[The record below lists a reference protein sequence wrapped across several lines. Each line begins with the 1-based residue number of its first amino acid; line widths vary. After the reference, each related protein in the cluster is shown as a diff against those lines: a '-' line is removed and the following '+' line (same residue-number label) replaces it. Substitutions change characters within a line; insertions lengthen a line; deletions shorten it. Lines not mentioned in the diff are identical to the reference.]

1 MADGPTPFFIAAC
14 SVGIKKPGH
23 YTRLHAQMSLS
34 IGSQST
40 SKRAAIPIP
49 QTLPTA
55 CALMFMEGAGEG
67 TRVSFAFLRR
77 RVERRGRF
85 NFLDIPLQSFN

>member
-1 MADGPTPFFIAAC
+1 MGNQHGADFADDAEDG
-14 SVGIKKPGH
+14 
-23 YTRLHAQMSLS
+23 LE
-34 IGSQST
+34 
-40 SKRAAIPIP
+40 
-49 QTLPTA
+49 TLLTA

-85 NFLDIPLQSFN
+85 NFLDIAIQNFK

>member
-1 MADGPTPFFIAAC
+1 MAEGPTPFFVAAC
-14 SVGIKKPGH
+14 AV
-23 YTRLHAQMSLS
+23 T
-34 IGSQST
+34 
-40 SKRAAIPIP
+40 
-49 QTLPTA
+49 TA

-85 NFLDIPLQSFN
+85 NSLDIPLQSFN

>member
-1 MADGPTPFFIAAC
+1 MADGFYPLFYCRLF
-14 SVGIKKPGH
+14 GRHKKAGSSHP
-23 YTRLHAQMSLS
+23 LHAQMSLS

-40 SKRAAIPIP
+40 SKKQQYPSL
-49 QTLPTA
+49 TLPTA

-77 RVERRGRF
+77 RVERRLASTF
-85 NFLDIPLQSFN
+85 